1 VPWNQFFALQEIDAQ
16 IDQLR
21 EELSLASLLS
31 DETNAHLK
39 DEIAR
44 ARREEAKTREQ
55 LAIREQQ
62 RREAAAFIPTVWLK
76 HYDRLRQRVKTR
88 PWVVRLAGTSCPACN
103 ITLPSKLAAEARR
116 NHEPIACPSCQ
127 RLLLRQRPEEKT
139 Q

>member
-21 EELSLASLLS
+21 EELSLASLLG

-44 ARREEAKTREQ
+44 ARREEARTREQ
-55 LAIREQQ
+55 LAIREKQ

-76 HYDRLRQRVKTR
+76 HYERLRHRVKTR
-88 PWVVRLAGTSCPACN
+88 PWVVRLAGSSCPACN
-103 ITLPSKLAAEARR
+103 ITLPSKLASDVKRSDK
-116 NHEPIACPSCQ
+116 PIACPSCQ
-127 RLLLRQRPEEKT
+127 RLLLRQQPETT